1 MIEKYFY
8 IDSQTARELLGQ
20 IKHIEA
26 AKRGIDRHAF
36 LLGDYVVLSTERLKL
51 RNVVTRD
58 DELVYLD
65 EIIRTLNMLRECGIA
80 VIPILGYCY
89 DSSSRDGEGYL
100 FQLRAKGAELYDDAI
115 MTKFYVWAQ
124 NEPEEMY
131 LSTHLNDN
139 EVADYLTFRTHTIS
153 QVPQEHFDRF
163 IYDMLQIL
171 NEDILID
178 CNGRSNF
185 FYDSN
190 VGFQYIDLD
199 AHNDYKY
206 GLIST
211 KPDIKKIVSYCG
223 FVPCH
228 YAERT
233 ELFSHAALAEQA
245 VCMLGGSRLHNL
257 KIDNQI
263 VFEKCMLALRHNGI
277 PEYMIN
283 SALKK
288 IKIFG
293 R

>member
-8 IDSQTARELLGQ
+8 IDCQTACELLDQ

-36 LLGDYVVLSTERLKL
+36 ILGDYVVLSTERLKL

-65 EIIRTLNMLRECGIA
+65 EIIKTLTMLRERGIA

-89 DSSSRDGEGYL
+89 DPNSRDGKGYL
-100 FQLRAKGAELYDDAI
+100 FQLRAKGAELYDDAV
-115 MTKFYVWAQ
+115 MTKFCVWAQ
-124 NEPEEMY
+124 NKSEGVY
-131 LSTHLNDN
+131 LSTDLNDN
-139 EVADYLTFRTHTIS
+139 EAADYLTFRTHTIS
-153 QVPQEHFDRF
+153 QVPQDHFDRF

-178 CNGRSNF
+178 CNGQSNF

-190 VGFQYIDLD
+190 AGFQFIDLD

-211 KPDIKKIVSYCG
+211 KPDIKEKACCCG

-228 YAERT
+228 YAEGT
-233 ELFSHAALAEQA
+233 ELYSHAALAEQA
-245 VCMLGGSRLHNL
+245 IYLLDGSRLHNL

-263 VFEKCMLALRHNGI
+263 VFEKCMLALKHNGI

-283 SALKK
+283 SALKS
-288 IKIFG
+288 IKILG
-293 R
+293 C